1 MQPDDNLPI
10 HNQPQQGGTRPSERS
25 LAASQAAAADIT
37 RHQIDAIYS
46 KQAADEGKADENAV
60 EPTPYQRS
68 HTPSHTIRAEEW
80 SRYHSAWQNYYQ
92 KYYEHYYMGAVRQVH
107 QAYSARL
114 PASAAASQPSQAI
127 GSARPEAP
135 VSKDEAM
142 YDLRAQLVDK
152 VQSSAKKVRRSRHFV
167 PLISAISVLLLFVFL
182 QYNSIII
189 GNVKAYVTPG
199 EIDPQNIVVDP
210 NASLAVSKDP
220 VLIIPKINVNV
231 PVIYNVT
238 PDQPSQLKAM
248 MNGVAWFGIPGANSK
263 PGQVGNTVLSGHSSN
278 DFTDGGKY
286 KFVFALLDRLK
297 KGDIFYVHYN
307 GTRYT
312 YNVTKIRIVK
322 PNDVKALQDGATKPE
337 VTLLTCT
344 PLGTALNRLLV
355 TGEQISPSPATA
367 AKAPQT
373 ATDTEVVTMPGT
385 APTLLERLFGAR

>member
-1 MQPDDNLPI
+1 MQPDDNMPI
-10 HNQPQQGGTRPSERS
+10 QKPPQGGTQPPERS
-25 LAASQAAAADIT
+25 IAASQAAAADVT

-46 KQAADEGKADENAV
+46 KQAADEGRADATAV
-60 EPTPYQRS
+60 EPTPYQRN
-68 HTPSHTIRAEEW
+68 HTPSHTIRSEEW
-80 SRYHSAWQNYYQ
+80 NRYHSAWQNYYQ

-107 QAYSARL
+107 QAYTSRL
-114 PASAAASQPSQAI
+114 PSQLDQGHPTQAI
-127 GSARPEAP
+127 GTATGNEPL
-135 VSKDEAM
+135 SKDEAM

-152 VQSSAKKVRRSRHFV
+152 VQSSAKKVRKSRHFV
-167 PLISAISVLLLFVFL
+167 PLVSAIGVLLLFVFL

-238 PDQPSQLKAM
+238 PDQTSQLKAM
-248 MNGVAWFGIPGANSK
+248 ESGLAWFGIPGANSK
-263 PGQVGNTVLSGHSSN
+263 PGQIGNTVLSGHSSN

-286 KFVFALLDRLK
+286 KFVFALLDRLE

-312 YNVTKIRIVK
+312 YNVTKIRVVK
-322 PNDVKALQDGATKPE
+322 PNDVKSLQNGTTKPE

-355 TGEQISPSPATA
+355 TGEQISPNPATA
-367 AKAPQT
+367 AKAPQM
-373 ATDTEVVTMPGT
+373 DTGGEAVTMPGT
-385 APTLLERLFGAR
+385 APTLIERLFGAR